1 MSFAGVYL
9 GVAICT
15 PTANLRE
22 APNLARRPQ
31 GRAGKVALND
41 LAKRGIVQRG
51 ERKGI
56 YALLGPQYGCR
67 MTIVKNVLDQKG
79 HDVHFIHPNASV
91 FDALK
96 MMAENNI
103 GSLIVLKDGKLVG
116 VITERHYAR
125 EIVLKGR
132 TSPGTLVRDVMSTK
146 VIYARPDQSVEECMA
161 VMTARAV
168 RHLPVLERGRLVG
181 IVSIGDMVKSVIS
194 DQKFIIEQLEHFI
207 HGDR

>member
-1 MSFAGVYL
+1 
-9 GVAICT
+9 
-15 PTANLRE
+15 
-22 APNLARRPQ
+22 
-31 GRAGKVALND
+31 
-41 LAKRGIVQRG
+41 
-51 ERKGI
+51 
-56 YALLGPQYGCR
+56 
-67 MTIVKNVLDQKG
+67 MTTVKHVLDQKG
-79 HDVHFIHPNASV
+79 HHVHFIHPDASV

-103 GSLIVLKDGKLVG
+103 GSLVVLEGGKLVG

-132 TSPGTLVRDVMSTK
+132 TSPGTLVRDIMSTK

-168 RHLPVLERGRLVG
+168 RHLPVLEGGRLVG
-181 IVSIGDMVKSVIS
+181 IVSIGDMVKSVID
-194 DQKFIIEQLEHFI
+194 DQKFMIEQFEHFI